1 MTDDVRREIIL
12 AVSRGELTPEE
23 AAARLEAAEA
33 TALPPPSRPALEG
46 RVATPEP
53 APVSVT
59 VTKVRVESDF
69 GSLRIYGDASVAGA
83 VANGPHLAEQE
94 GSTLVIR
101 NSVLDAGLGSFVFGR
116 GRSSRVRIN
125 IGGRTSDRTDDRVE
139 IRMNP
144 RLALELGIK
153 AGDVRVDGVEGEI
166 DANVT
171 AGSIRIEGFRAPI
184 KLVVK
189 AGEVRARGLLDRG
202 ESTIRCQAGQVRL
215 DLERGSSV
223 KIRATSTLGTIDF
236 DEQEDP
242 TTFVG
247 GGLEERVIGG
257 GTGTLDISSTLG
269 EVRVRAER

>member
-23 AAARLEAAEA
+23 AAARLEAAETA
-33 TALPPPSRPALEG
+33 ALPPPSRPALEG
-46 RVATPEP
+46 TVAAPP
-53 APVSVT
+53 PRPVSGA

-83 VANGPHLAEQE
+83 VANGPHRAEQE

-101 NSVLDAGLGSFVFGR
+101 NSVLDGSGLGGFVFGR

-125 IGGRTSDRTDDRVE
+125 IGGSGGGHDDRVD

-144 RLALELGIK
+144 KLALELGIK
-153 AGDVRVDGVEGEI
+153 AGDVRVEGVEGEI
-166 DANVT
+166 DARVT
-171 AGSIRIEGFRAPI
+171 AGSIRIEGFRSPI
-184 KLVVK
+184 NLSVK

-215 DLERGSSV
+215 DLVRGSSV
-223 KIRATSTLGTIDF
+223 KVRASSTLGNIDL
-236 DEQEDP
+236 DEDGA
-242 TTFVG
+242 TAVVG
-247 GGLEERVIGG
+247 GSEERVIGAG
-257 GTGTLDISSTLG
+257 AGTLDIQSTLG
-269 EVRVRAER
+269 EVRVNAER